1 MKKILCLVFA
11 ITSFNVFA
19 QAREK
24 GTIELT
30 PQIGYVTSYFNG
42 EGARSEDSRSS
53 VRFGV
58 TGDYFFN
65 DRWSL
70 RSGIIYNSMGGDDGF
85 TEIATN
91 YINIPLNA
99 NWHFGSTR
107 KWNLNFGFTPSFLA
121 GADINGIDA
130 DNAFKSFQFALTY
143 GIGYKLELTEK
154 FSLLFDLQGFTGL
167 TDIIADS
174 DVNIESVSGSL
185 NIGAVFKL

>member
-30 PQIGYVTSYFNG
+30 PQIGYVTSYFDA
-42 EGARSEDSRSS
+42 EGTSSEDSRSS
-53 VRFGV
+53 IRFGV

-70 RSGIIYNSMGGDDGF
+70 RSGVVYSSMGADVVGQEF
-85 TEIATN
+85 AVN

-121 GADINGIDA
+121 SADVSGIDFSDA
-130 DNAFKSFQFALTY
+130 VENFQFGLSY

-154 FSLLFDLQGFTGL
+154 LSLLFDLQGFTGL
-167 TDIIADS
+167 TDIAIDP
-174 DVNIESVSGSL
+174 DTKIENVSGSL